1 MQHSSSSSSP
11 ISNSKDMQ
19 HNNCDF
25 WFASILSLETESG
38 RVNINEY
45 EFDSVDVN
53 EYESE
58 SGSKRVKE
66 RGKKQ

>member
-1 MQHSSSSSSP
+1 
-11 ISNSKDMQ
+11 
-19 HNNCDF
+19 
-25 WFASILSLETESG
+25 LETESG